1 MIRSCKRS
9 GAADATAHTRAVTV
23 DQNLDTSNSPIAT
36 GASVT
41 RRGFLGVA
49 TVGVV
54 TACGGRSSTA
64 RPRPRAVPV
73 AAPRRNVTLVPV
85 TTTADKIQVRFEDYP
100 ALQQPR
106 GYLGLLPPGWQQ
118 PIYVVRLFEG
128 GYAAVASTCTHQGCT
143 VRPEG
148 WDFLCPC
155 HGSIFRRDGRVI
167 IGPAKSPLTRYPVEV
182 SPDGVLTVDLAGG

>member
-1 MIRSCKRS
+1 M
-9 GAADATAHTRAVTV
+9 TA
-23 DQNLDTSNSPIAT
+23 DQNLDSSHVAT

-54 TACGGRSSTA
+54 TACGGRGRSSTTQT
-64 RPRPRAVPV
+64 RPVPV
-73 AAPRRNVTLVPV
+73 TVAPRRNVTLVPV

-106 GYLGLLPPGWQQ
+106 GSLGLLPPGWPQ

-128 GYAAVASTCTHQGCT
+128 GYAAIASTCSHQGCT
-143 VRPEG
+143 VQLEG
-148 WDFLCPC
+148 WDLLCPC
-155 HGSIFRRDGRVI
+155 HGSIFRRDGRVV
-167 IGPAKSPLTRYPVEV
+167 IGPAKRPLTRYPVEV
-182 SPDGVLTVDLAGG
+182 SPDGVLTVDLAGIFGEGLGE

>member
-1 MIRSCKRS
+1 M
-9 GAADATAHTRAVTV
+9 
-23 DQNLDTSNSPIAT
+23 DQDLDTSNNSVAT

-85 TTTADKIQVRFEDYP
+85 TTAADKIQVRFADYP

-106 GYLGLLPPGWQQ
+106 GYLGLLPPGWHQ

-143 VRPEG
+143 VQPEG
-148 WDFLCPC
+148 WDLLCPC
-155 HGSIFRRDGRVI
+155 HGSIFRRDGRVV
-167 IGPAKSPLTRYPVEV
+167 IGPAKRSLTRFPVEV
-182 SPDGVLTVDLAGG
+182 SADGVLTVDLAGG